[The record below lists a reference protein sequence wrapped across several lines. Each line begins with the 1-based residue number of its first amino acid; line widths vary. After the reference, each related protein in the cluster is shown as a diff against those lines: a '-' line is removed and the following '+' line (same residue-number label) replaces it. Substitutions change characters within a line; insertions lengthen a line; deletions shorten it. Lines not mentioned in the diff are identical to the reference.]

1 MQINKIR
8 EIQVSY
14 HGREVGRIRKTSGKC
29 VFEYSEQWL
38 RGGFSISPLDLPLE
52 SRLFS
57 APDNGPAGNFG
68 VFNDSLPDGYG
79 LYLIDRML
87 RHDGGSIL
95 DLDQMQLMSIV
106 GSSGMGALEYS
117 PVTDIVGRE
126 DKTDSKDFDLL
137 QKKALDVLSEADDSD
152 ASLLYYNSGNSGG
165 ARPKK
170 LYTDAAGRHWLVKF
184 RHLSDPVDIGAIE
197 QRYALAA
204 RDCGIVVPE
213 TKLMADKYFASERF
227 DIASDGTRL
236 HTVTAAGILGVDFR
250 AQTADYTNL
259 LALTGYLT
267 QDPAQVE
274 QMFRLMVFNIISLN
288 KDDHAKNFSFIY
300 RESSGEGSAAPAGSA
315 PAPAFVRPGWQL
327 APAYDLTY
335 SPEGTRGEH
344 STSVFFNGNPGLE
357 DVLRAG
363 TGIRI
368 PRKRC
373 LEIVEEIQSVC
384 ASRLSHIQALI

>member
-1 MQINKIR
+1 MQVEKIS
-8 EIQVSY
+8 EICVSY
-14 HGREVGRIRKTSGKC
+14 HGNEVGRIRKDSGKC
-29 VFEYSEQWL
+29 VFEYSRQWL
-38 RGGFSISPLDLPLE
+38 KNGFSVSPLDLPLE
-52 SRLFS
+52 NKLFT
-57 APDNGPAGNFG
+57 APDTGPAGNFG

-87 RHDGGSIL
+87 RRDGGSIL

-117 PVTDIVGRE
+117 PVIDILEPE
-126 DKTDSKDFDLL
+126 DKTDSTDFDLL
-137 QKKALDVLSEADDSD
+137 QKKAWDILSEADDSD

-170 LYTDAAGRHWLVKF
+170 LYTDADGRHWLIKF
-184 RHLSDPVDIGAIE
+184 RHLSDPVNIGALE
-197 QRYALAA
+197 HRYSLAA
-204 RDCGIVVPE
+204 KASGIIVPE
-213 TKLMADKYFASERF
+213 TKLVSGKYFASERF
-227 DIASDGTRL
+227 DIDKDGTRL

-274 QMFRLMVFNIISLN
+274 QMFRLMVFNVVSLN

-300 RESSGEGSAAPAGSA
+300 REDAGRGSAGREPS
-315 PAPAFVRPGWQL
+315 GWEL

-335 SPEGTRGEH
+335 SPQGTRGEH

-357 DVLRAG
+357 DILRAG

-373 LEIVEEIQSVC
+373 LEIIEEIQGVC
-384 ASRLSHIQALI
+384 REHLDHIQPLI